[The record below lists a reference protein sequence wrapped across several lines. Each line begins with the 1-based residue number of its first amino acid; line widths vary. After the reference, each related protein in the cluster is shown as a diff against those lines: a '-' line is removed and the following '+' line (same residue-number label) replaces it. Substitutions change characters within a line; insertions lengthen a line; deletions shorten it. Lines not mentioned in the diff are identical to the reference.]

1 MSPRP
6 RVKIALLAAAASVAL
21 AAGLA
26 ACAPEPGETPQ
37 PTSSAS
43 ESSPAASASPTPT
56 AGATPAARAEI
67 PDDCTGMLSDV
78 VAAQLSGVPLN
89 DPVLGVPTGT
99 QPDGSLICIW
109 RDPAADTTYLST
121 EITNVDRG
129 PALDMLNDLAAEDGF
144 TCYTPDMGTRCE
156 KTWPNGEYPV
166 MDGRTLFWRD
176 GVLID
181 TKYSNLAP
189 VGFTS
194 AIVASIWG

>member
-26 ACAPEPGETPQ
+26 ACAPEPGEAPQ

-56 AGATPAARAEI
+56 AGATPAAQAEI
-67 PDDCTGMLSDV
+67 PDDCMGMLSDV

-99 QPDGSLICIW
+99 QADGSLICI
-109 RDPAADTTYLST
+109 
-121 EITNVDRG
+121 
-129 PALDMLNDLAAEDGF
+129 
-144 TCYTPDMGTRCE
+144 
-156 KTWPNGEYPV
+156 
-166 MDGRTLFWRD
+166 
-176 GVLID
+176 
-181 TKYSNLAP
+181 
-189 VGFTS
+189 
-194 AIVASIWG
+194 